1 MPKSRKRGGAKA
13 HRKRVQKRNERI
25 GIEKKQF
32 QKKFTEMYEAKYKE
46 IEEQFNKM
54 TAQTENSKIGEF
66 EPEID
71 SAGFT
76 HEDNFVQFDQ
86 ETETQSTTTESEGE

>member
-1 MPKSRKRGGAKA
+1 MPKSRQRGGAKA

-25 GIEKKQF
+25 GIEKRQF
-32 QKKFTEMYEAKYKE
+32 QKKFNEVYEAKYKE

-54 TAQTENSKIGEF
+54 TAQTENSTVEEF

-76 HEDNFVQFDQ
+76 YEDNFVQF
-86 ETETQSTTTESEGE
+86 EETQSTNTESKGEQSN